1 MNKIYES
8 VQEIYLKK
16 TNNEYGKVIPLSYL
30 EPFTK
35 DFLSNLLVI
44 CNLKSECV
52 NYKYELLT
60 FPTWASKEPMYK
72 CGDDY
77 YSHIRLKKPIT

>member
-35 DFLSNLLVI
+35 DFLSNLLENKDNI
-44 CNLKSECV
+44 KF
-52 NYKYELLT
+52 KYELLT

-72 CGDDY
+72 FGDDY
-77 YSHIRLKKPIT
+77 YNHIRLKKPIT